1 MLTKLQILNSIVLPG
16 ESSPLD
22 VAISEARNLHLSYK
36 DKAISFT
43 FAALDY
49 ANPDN
54 NQYAY
59 KLEGFDDNWNEIGY
73 RRVASYTS
81 LPAGSYEFKVKGTNN
96 DGLWNEAG
104 LTLALRVTPPPWQT
118 WWAYCIYALTA
129 LLAVVSY
136 NRHRTMKMQQ
146 KIVAQEQAN
155 RELEQK
161 VAERTQELNL
171 KNAELEK
178 SNKEILSSIRYAKK
192 IQNSLLPNSANVQE
206 IFSDCFIVWRPRDIV
221 GGDVYYIDQL
231 QEKTII
237 AVIDCTGHGVPGAF
251 MTMLASSGLRR
262 ITVDEGCLDPASVLS
277 RLNSIVKTSLQQDTD
292 HVDSDDGLDAA
303 ICLVD
308 PDKKLLTFAGA
319 NLPLTYIEENNVET
333 IKGDRESIGYK
344 RSVVDYEFTTHRLN
358 INKGMTFY
366 LYTDGI
372 VSQLGGAKRRM
383 FGNHRLRETLLE
395 TYRLPTHQQRQQVI
409 VEFEN
414 YRAEHDVQD
423 DITLIGF
430 RI

>member
-1 MLTKLQILNSIVLPG
+1 M
-16 ESSPLD
+16 
-22 VAISEARNLHLSYK
+22 
-36 DKAISFT
+36 
-43 FAALDY
+43 
-49 ANPDN
+49 
-54 NQYAY
+54 
-59 KLEGFDDNWNEIGY
+59 
-73 RRVASYTS
+73 
-81 LPAGSYEFKVKGTNN
+81 FKVKGTNN
-96 DGLWNEAG
+96 DGVWNEKG
-104 LTLALRVTPPPWQT
+104 LSLALRVAPPPWQT
-118 WWAYCIYALTA
+118 WWAYCLYALIA
-129 LLAVVSY
+129 ILCVAGY
-136 NRHRTMKMQQ
+136 NRYQTLKMRQ
-146 KIVAQEQAN
+146 KIIAQEQAN

-161 VAERTQELNL
+161 VAERTQELNS

-178 SNKEILSSIRYAKK
+178 SNKEILSSIRYAQK
-192 IQNSLLPNSANVQE
+192 IQNSLLPNSSTVRE

-262 ITVDEGCLDPASVLS
+262 ITVDEGCLEPAKVLA

-308 PDKKLLTFAGA
+308 PNEKRLTFAGA
-319 NLPLTYIEENNVET
+319 NMPLTYIKKNNVET

-344 RSVVDYEFTTHRLN
+344 RSKMDYQFTTHQLD
-358 INKGMTFY
+358 IKEGMSFY

-372 VSQLGGAKRRM
+372 TDQLGGTGRRM
-383 FGNHRLRETLLE
+383 FGNRRLRETLLD
-395 TYRLPTHQQRQQVI
+395 TYRLPTQQQKQQVI